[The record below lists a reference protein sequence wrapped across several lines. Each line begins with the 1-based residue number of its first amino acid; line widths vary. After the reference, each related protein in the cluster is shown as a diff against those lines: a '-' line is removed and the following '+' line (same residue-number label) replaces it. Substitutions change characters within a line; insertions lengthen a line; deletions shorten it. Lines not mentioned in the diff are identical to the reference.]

1 MHNIKDIRKDIDNFK
16 NTIKNRNVDVDF
28 DQILNLDEENRK
40 LIQEKEKLEM
50 EKKSISKSKDETLF
64 EKSKEISNKIDD
76 LSKNQKNVKDQLDQ
90 ILSNIP
96 NLPLNDVPVGKDE
109 NSNKEVVKSGKIK
122 EMSFKPKSHYEIGE
136 KLNMLD
142 FDLATKTTGS
152 RFVFVKDKLASLER
166 AISNF
171 MIDTHVN
178 NNGYTEISPPLM
190 ATDNTMFGTGQLPK
204 FENDQFE
211 IKFDDKN
218 DRKFLIPTAEV
229 ILTNMVKN
237 QILNLKS
244 LPMRLVAS
252 TPCFRKE
259 AGSYGKDTKG
269 MIRQHQF
276 YKVELVSIVENN
288 KCIEELERM
297 TNCATKILDDLQ
309 LPYRKIILSTGD
321 MGFSAEKTYDI
332 EVWLPSENKYREIS
346 SCSSCGTFQAKRMK
360 ARYKNNNN
368 ENEFVGTLNGRLV
381 ASTPCF
387 RKEAGSYGKDTK
399 GMIRQHQFYKVE
411 LVSIV
416 ENNKCIEELERMT
429 NCATKILDDLQ
440 LPYRKIILSTGD
452 MGFSAE
458 KTYDIEV
465 WLPSENKY
473 REISSCSSCGTF
485 QAKRM
490 KARYKNNNNE
500 NEFVGTLNGSG
511 LAVGRTLIAI
521 LENYQTED
529 GSIIIPEKLRPYMN
543 NMEKIG
549 IN

>member
-109 NSNKEVVKSGKIK
+109 NSNKEVIKSGKIK
-122 EMSFKPKSHYEIGE
+122 EMNFKPKSHYEIGE

-368 ENEFVGTLNGRLV
+368 ENEFVGTLNG
-381 ASTPCF
+381 
-387 RKEAGSYGKDTK
+387 
-399 GMIRQHQFYKVE
+399 
-411 LVSIV
+411 
-416 ENNKCIEELERMT
+416 
-429 NCATKILDDLQ
+429 
-440 LPYRKIILSTGD
+440 
-452 MGFSAE
+452 
-458 KTYDIEV
+458 
-465 WLPSENKY
+465 
-473 REISSCSSCGTF
+473 
-485 QAKRM
+485 
-490 KARYKNNNNE
+490 
-500 NEFVGTLNGSG
+500 SG

-529 GSIIIPEKLRPYMN
+529 GSITIPEKLRPYMN

>member
-76 LSKNQKNVKDQLDQ
+76 LSKNQKSVKDQLDQ

-109 NSNKEVVKSGKIK
+109 NSNKEVVKSGEIK

-297 TNCATKILDDLQ
+297 TNCAT
-309 LPYRKIILSTGD
+309 R
-321 MGFSAEKTYDI
+321 
-332 EVWLPSENKYREIS
+332 
-346 SCSSCGTFQAKRMK
+346 
-360 ARYKNNNN
+360 
-368 ENEFVGTLNGRLV
+368 
-381 ASTPCF
+381 
-387 RKEAGSYGKDTK
+387 
-399 GMIRQHQFYKVE
+399 
-411 LVSIV
+411 
-416 ENNKCIEELERMT
+416 
-429 NCATKILDDLQ
+429 ILDDLQ

-529 GSIIIPEKLRPYMN
+529 GSITIPEKLRPYMN

>member
-64 EKSKEISNKIDD
+64 EKSKEISSKIDD

-109 NSNKEVVKSGKIK
+109 NSNKEVVKSGEIK

-269 MIRQHQF
+269 MI
-276 YKVELVSIVENN
+276 S
-288 KCIEELERM
+288 
-297 TNCATKILDDLQ
+297 
-309 LPYRKIILSTGD
+309 
-321 MGFSAEKTYDI
+321 
-332 EVWLPSENKYREIS
+332 
-346 SCSSCGTFQAKRMK
+346 
-360 ARYKNNNN
+360 
-368 ENEFVGTLNGRLV
+368 
-381 ASTPCF
+381 
-387 RKEAGSYGKDTK
+387 
-399 GMIRQHQFYKVE
+399 QHQFYKVE

>member
-368 ENEFVGTLNGRLV
+368 ENEFVGTLNG
-381 ASTPCF
+381 
-387 RKEAGSYGKDTK
+387 
-399 GMIRQHQFYKVE
+399 
-411 LVSIV
+411 
-416 ENNKCIEELERMT
+416 
-429 NCATKILDDLQ
+429 
-440 LPYRKIILSTGD
+440 
-452 MGFSAE
+452 
-458 KTYDIEV
+458 
-465 WLPSENKY
+465 
-473 REISSCSSCGTF
+473 
-485 QAKRM
+485 
-490 KARYKNNNNE
+490 
-500 NEFVGTLNGSG
+500 SG

-529 GSIIIPEKLRPYMN
+529 GSITIPEKLRPYMN